1 MQSLKPPL
9 IYLDSCDYS
18 ALSKSHLS
26 ESEAEHLATLKSLKL
41 SGEVLFVFSG
51 AHISE
56 MSPLDQQYSAAA
68 VERTS
73 LMVDL
78 CGRNTLISFDR
89 LMKAELSRLVARCAQ
104 PVNALDTNGEWFP
117 EMGSLMNPIDE
128 LDVAGKLRQEMEK
141 HVLNRKMRR
150 MVKAGTTNKNGRLRS
165 DVEKRFGQAD
175 YSELISKVPMRPRD
189 FTVLKN
195 YVLGRST
202 RGEANEA
209 FLESLRDPSYMVQ
222 WFIHHHQQLG
232 PIVEWVRRPAR
243 QLLESCEA
251 TITGL
256 QEQLARLPDSD
267 RAAAIRGI
275 SGTKWEKLKQ
285 QGMIDIV
292 NRLLTLLLP
301 GASACNN
308 TKDIEDYCPG
318 LHVCI
323 NTFYDSLQN
332 SFKERPRVMKSSDF
346 VDIIHALYI
355 PYVSY
360 FRADRY
366 MCSVIQPL
374 VPKHFGTQVVASPG
388 KLLTALGIQGGE
400 RSSI

>member
-1 MQSLKPPL
+1 MQPTKPTL
-9 IYLDSCDYS
+9 VYLDSCDYS

-26 ESEAEHLATLKSLKL
+26 ESEAGHLATLKALKL
-41 SGEVLFVFSG
+41 SGEVLFVYSG

-56 MSPLDQQYSAAA
+56 MSPLDQQSSAGA
-68 VERTS
+68 VARTS

-78 CGRNTLISFDR
+78 CGRNSLISFDR
-89 LMKAELSRLVARCAQ
+89 LMKAELSRLVARCSQ
-104 PVNALDTNGEWFP
+104 PVNALDRNGEWFP

-141 HVLNRKMRR
+141 HAHNRKMRR
-150 MVKAGTTNKNGRLRS
+150 MVKSSTTDKNGRLRS

-175 YSELISKVPMRPRD
+175 YSELVSKVPMRPRD
-189 FTVLKN
+189 FKVLKN
-195 YVLGRST
+195 YVLGQAT
-202 RGEANEA
+202 RVEANKA

-243 QLLESCEA
+243 QLMESCEA
-251 TITGL
+251 TITEL
-256 QEQLARLPDSD
+256 QVQLAVLPDSD
-267 RAAAIRGI
+267 RAAAIKDL
-275 SGTKWEKLKQ
+275 SGKKWEKFKQ
-285 QGMIDIV
+285 QGIIDIV

-301 GASACNN
+301 GASACNS
-308 TKDIEDYCPG
+308 TKDVEDYCPG
-318 LHVCI
+318 LNICI

-332 SFKERPRVMKSSDF
+332 SFKERARVMKASDF

-374 VPKHFGTQVVASPG
+374 VPRRFGTQVVASPA
-388 KLLTALGIQGGE
+388 KLLTALGVQRGG
-400 RSSI
+400 RSSM

>member
-1 MQSLKPPL
+1 MQPIKPTL
-9 IYLDSCDYS
+9 VYLDSCDYS
-18 ALSKSHLS
+18 ALSKPHLS
-26 ESEAEHLATLKSLKL
+26 ESEAEHLATLKALRL

-68 VERTS
+68 VARTS

-89 LMKAELSRLVARCAQ
+89 LMKAELSRLVTRSSQ
-104 PVNALDTNGEWFP
+104 PVNALDRNGEWFP

-150 MVKAGTTNKNGRLRS
+150 MVKAGTTNKNGRLRG

-175 YSELISKVPMRPRD
+175 YSELISKAPMRPRD
-189 FTVLKN
+189 FAVLKN
-195 YVLGRST
+195 YVLGRAT
-202 RGEANEA
+202 REEADKA

-243 QLLESCEA
+243 QLMESCGV
-251 TITGL
+251 TITEL
-256 QEQLARLPDSD
+256 REQMARLPESD
-267 RAAAIRGI
+267 RAAAIKGV
-275 SGTKWEKLKQ
+275 SGTRWEKLKQ

-292 NRLLTLLLP
+292 NRLLTLLVP
-301 GASACNN
+301 GASACHN

-318 LHVCI
+318 LYVCI

-332 SFKERPRVMKSSDF
+332 SFKECPRVMKASDF
-346 VDIIHALYI
+346 VDIIHAIYT

-366 MCSVIQPL
+366 MCSVIQPI
-374 VPKHFGTQVVASPG
+374 VPKQFGTQVVASPG
-388 KLLTALGIQGGE
+388 KLLTAMGVQGGKDS
-400 RSSI
+400 R